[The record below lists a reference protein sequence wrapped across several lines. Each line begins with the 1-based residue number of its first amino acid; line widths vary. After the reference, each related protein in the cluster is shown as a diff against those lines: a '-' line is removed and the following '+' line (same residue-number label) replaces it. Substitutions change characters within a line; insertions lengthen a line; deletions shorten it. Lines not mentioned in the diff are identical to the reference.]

1 MEVLNNIIVR
11 TCIPINI
18 LLFFFGIFIDSKEV
32 IGLAGASILLLL
44 IPKLLLDNE
53 KQKKENK

>member
-1 MEVLNNIIVR
+1 MLNNIIVR